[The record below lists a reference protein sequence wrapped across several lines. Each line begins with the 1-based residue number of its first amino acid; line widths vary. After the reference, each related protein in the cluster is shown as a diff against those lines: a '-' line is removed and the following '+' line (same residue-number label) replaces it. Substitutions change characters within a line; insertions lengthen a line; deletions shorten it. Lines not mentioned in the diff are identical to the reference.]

1 MKSQPFRLELASL
14 SDPGKLRA
22 LNEDGVVV
30 DREFGF
36 AALADGM
43 GGQRAGDVASRLA
56 LNVLATHLR
65 ARAAQADGPSRQ
77 SVVESVA
84 AANAAVHAATLKQT
98 VRTGM
103 GATLAMAVFG
113 DENVILAHVG
123 DSRIY
128 RLREGKLALLTR
140 DDTILNDQVEMGLI
154 GADDI
159 NDSHN
164 RRMVTQTLGMG
175 AQVAAHVREEALRE
189 GDVYLLC
196 SDGLNDLVGD
206 EDIAVIIDALK
217 TNLPLTA
224 SHLVQLAND
233 SGGYDN
239 VSVAL
244 VRVLDNEAD
253 AGSRGWLGRLF
264 GRKVH

>member
-1 MKSQPFRLELASL
+1 MKPQSFRFEVASL
-14 SDPGKLRA
+14 SDPGKLRP
-22 LNEDGVVV
+22 LNEDGVIV

-36 AALADGM
+36 AAVTDGM
-43 GGQRAGDVASRLA
+43 GGHRAGDVASRLA
-56 LNVLATHLR
+56 LGAIAEKLR
-65 ARAAQADGPSRQ
+65 RRTQALSARQALEAA
-77 SVVESVA
+77 VA
-84 AANAAVHAATLKQT
+84 AANAAVHAAAARQT

-113 DENVILAHVG
+113 EDNVVLAHVG

-128 RLREGKLALLTR
+128 RLRAGKLELLTR
-140 DDTILNDQVEMGLI
+140 DDSILNDQVELGLI
-154 GADDI
+154 DAGEIAG
-159 NDSHN
+159 SHN
-164 RRMVTQTLGMG
+164 RRMVTQTLGMA
-175 AQVAAHVREEALRE
+175 AQVVPHLRDEALRE

-206 EDIAVIIDALK
+206 SDIEVIVDALK

-239 VSVAL
+239 VTVAL
-244 VRVLDNEAD
+244 IRVLGNTSAP
-253 AGSRGWLGRLF
+253 ATRGWLARLF
-264 GRKVH
+264 GRRVD